1 MNISGVL
8 VNALPANSESVK
20 LNLEKIPGVEVHAI
34 SEEGRMVVTIED
46 HDSRAMADTAL
57 HLHDVPG
64 VISAAMIYHHY
75 EEDHDTM
82 LSSEQNSTTQNV
94 SINKDLGIEEASR

>member
-20 LNLEKIPGVEVHAI
+20 QKLEKIPGVEVHAVT
-34 SEEGRMVVTIED
+34 EEGRMVVTIED
-46 HDSRAMADTAL
+46 HDSRAMADTAM

-82 LSSEQNSTTQNV
+82 LHPTEDSTTHTV
-94 SINKDLGIEEASR
+94 SIKDSGIEEASQ